1 MAKTRRDRDQQEQRH
16 REEYVAYWRRFNRP
30 AFGSCAHDFATAC
43 MAALFVGM
51 TNGITGDNHRSTATR
66 NADLAA
72 EARAFAAAWDDV
84 RALRDAERAAER
96 AEAGPLA
103 AAPPADDGGDQS

>member
-1 MAKTRRDRDQQEQRH
+1 MAEDRRAAEERH
-16 REEYVAYWRRFNRP
+16 RAEYVACWRHYSTPTFSPN
-30 AFGSCAHDFATAC
+30 AHDFAIAC
-43 MAALFVGM
+43 MAALFAGSVKG
-51 TNGITGDNHRSTATR
+51 TAGRYPASKR

-72 EARAFAAAWDDV
+72 EARAFAAAWDEV
-84 RALRDAERAAER
+84 MALRDAERAAER